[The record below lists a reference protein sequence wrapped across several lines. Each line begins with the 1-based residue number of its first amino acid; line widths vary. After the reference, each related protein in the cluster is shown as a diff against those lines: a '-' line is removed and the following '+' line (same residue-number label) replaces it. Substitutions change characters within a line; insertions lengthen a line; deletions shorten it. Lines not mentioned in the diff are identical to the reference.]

1 MKFHHRFKSHVLGIF
16 MDALQYARGAHPV
29 QHRHNALN
37 ACRFLGTRDGKIGL
51 AGRAVHPTVCRENET
66 EVVA

>member
-1 MKFHHRFKSHVLGIF
+1 
-16 MDALQYARGAHPV
+16 MDALEYVRGARPV

-37 ACRFLGTRDGKIGL
+37 ARRFLGTRDGKIGL
-51 AGRAVHPTVCRENET
+51 AGPAVHPTVCRENES